1 MVGIYKIENLI
12 NHKVYIGQ
20 SIHIERRWSEH
31 KQKSS
36 KSVISQ
42 AIKKYGVENFSF
54 EVLEECRTQDLGKR
68 ESYYIQKYDCMIPKG
83 YNIDEPLE
91 DGYHIT
97 YQNLDK
103 NTVLE
108 IINEI
113 QNTDLIFSE
122 IAEKYNVSIRTITRI
137 NQGYTYHQP
146 DIQYPLREQTQLPDA
161 FCIDCGKP
169 IWKSATRCI
178 ECNNIYQRKV
188 KRPNK
193 EELYSFLI
201 KNKGNFTLA
210 GKNYG
215 GVDGNSVRKWCKNYG
230 LPWHSKDYKPIKTIS
245 SDANKPKKVI
255 QLDKKTGEELGCFDS
270 MKDAARWLYNNQYT
284 TSKDISGIATHI
296 GDVCHGK
303 RETAYKFKWKFA
315 EE

>member
-20 SIHIERRWSEH
+20 SIHIKRRWSEH
-31 KQKSS
+31 KQKNN
-36 KSVISQ
+36 KSVIGQ

-54 EVLEECRTQDLGKR
+54 EVLEECEVQDLGKR
-68 ESYYIQKYDCMIPKG
+68 ESYYIQKYDSMIPKG

-103 NTVLE
+103 NVILE
-108 IINEI
+108 IIDKI
-113 QNTDLIFSE
+113 QNTNLALSE
-122 IAEKYNVSIRTITRI
+122 IAEEYNISTRTITRI
-137 NQGYTYHQP
+137 NQGHTYHQP
-146 DIQYPLREQTQLPDA
+146 DIEYPLRKQTQLPDA

-169 IWKSATRCI
+169 IWKGAMRCRK
-178 ECNNIYQRKV
+178 CNNIYQRKV

-193 EELYSFLI
+193 EELYNFLI

-215 GVDGNSVRKWCKNYG
+215 GVDGNSVRKWCKKYG
-230 LPWHSKDYKPIKTIS
+230 LPWHSKDYKLIKVVN
-245 SDANKPKKVI
+245 SDANKSKKVI
-255 QLDKKTGEELGCFDS
+255 QLDKKTGKELNYFNS
-270 MKDAARWLYNNQYT
+270 MTDAARWLYSNQYT
-284 TSKDISGIATHI
+284 TSKDIGGIATHI

-315 EE
+315 E